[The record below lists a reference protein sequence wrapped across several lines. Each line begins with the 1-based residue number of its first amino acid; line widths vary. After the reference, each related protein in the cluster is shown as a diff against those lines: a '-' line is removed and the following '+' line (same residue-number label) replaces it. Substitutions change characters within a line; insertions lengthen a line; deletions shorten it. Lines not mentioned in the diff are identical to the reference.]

1 MIDRETTERYQETQE
16 QALKLID
23 LFKVPRSFCAL
34 NSSAHVVLLRLLLLP
49 LLTLLICFCSDPFL
63 TSDKWWSP
71 QNKAA
76 LLVIYST
83 LFSIVSIFFTIFNE
97 SIIHGQSEQDIT
109 DGVYSKILSVLS
121 FLFASAP
128 NDLLAFTSSILII
141 SFCAPRTFLSTNDWR
156 HMLMYINFYRYL
168 LSFIN
173 FKFINGT
180 KAGDCIFDNTEM
192 INNKPMEQ
200 FCR

>member
-1 MIDRETTERYQETQE
+1 MPLYFCHIVSLAMIDRETTERYQETQE

-141 SFCAPRTFLSTNDWR
+141 SFCAPP
-156 HMLMYINFYRYL
+156 
-168 LSFIN
+168 
-173 FKFINGT
+173 
-180 KAGDCIFDNTEM
+180 GDCIFDNTEM

-200 FCR
+200 FCRWTNGTIGE